1 MKHKNKDYKN
11 YNLEDFICDES
22 FTEFAKKSNQIDINK
37 WEAWIA
43 ENPQKKAIAAEA
55 KLLIQHLRFNKQEL
69 PTDFVSE
76 EWFKLSKRL
85 KLEDRPPLV
94 KTKSIFSR
102 LAPYAAAASI
112 LLFLFSAVY
121 FLNVKPKEEIIIA
134 FNEIIVPKGE
144 IQRVI
149 LPDSSL
155 VYINSDSKLSY
166 AQNFGEKTREV
177 YLEGE
182 AWFDVKHNPKKA
194 FVVHSGENDIK
205 VLGTAFNVYAYP
217 DENIFRASLERGKIS
232 ISHKNE
238 KITDLNVDQSFTF
251 YKDSKQFEITTS
263 KNIQMCSSWVNGRT
277 VFCNQSF
284 NEILRKLGRSHN
296 VVFDLQNEQVGK
308 CKYTGVF
315 SIEDDIETILG
326 VIKLPTAFEYV
337 VVNDTIVIK

>member
-22 FTEFAKKSNQIDINK
+22 FKEFANKSNQIHINK
-37 WEAWIA
+37 WEAWLA
-43 ENPQKKAIAAEA
+43 ENPQKKATATEA
-55 KLLIQHLRFNKQEL
+55 KLLIHHLRFNKQEL
-69 PTDFVSE
+69 PTEVISE
-76 EWFKLSKRL
+76 EWLKLSKRL
-85 KLEDRPPLV
+85 KLNESTPIV
-94 KTKSIFSR
+94 KKKSAFR
-102 LAPYAAAASI
+102 RFAPYAAAASI
-112 LLFLFSAVY
+112 LLFLFSAFY

-134 FNEIIVPKGE
+134 FNEIVVPKGE
-144 IQRVI
+144 IQRII

-166 AQNFGEKTREV
+166 SENFGETTRDV
-177 YLEGE
+177 FLEGE
-182 AWFDVKHNPKKA
+182 AWFDVKHSPNKA

-217 DENIFRASLERGKIS
+217 EENIYRASLERGKIS

-238 KITDLNVDQSFTF
+238 KITDLDVNQSFTF
-251 YKDSKQFEITTS
+251 FKDNNQFEVTNS
-263 KNIQMCSSWVNGRT
+263 ENIQMCSSWINGRT

-296 VVFDLQNEQVGK
+296 VVFDLQNDQVGK

-315 SIEDDIETILG
+315 SNEDDIETILG

-337 VVNDTIVIK
+337 KVNDTIVIK